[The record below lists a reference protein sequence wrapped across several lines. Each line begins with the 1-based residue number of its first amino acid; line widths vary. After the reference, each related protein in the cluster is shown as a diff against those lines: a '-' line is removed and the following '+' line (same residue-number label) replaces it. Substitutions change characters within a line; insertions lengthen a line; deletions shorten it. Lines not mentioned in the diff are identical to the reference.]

1 MKTKNWAMMV
11 LMMVFFAACSQT
23 PVDPSKPEMTVQDR
37 ANQPP
42 RTFNQF
48 HNDWDY

>member
-1 MKTKNWAMMV
+1 MKTKKLALMV
-11 LMMVFFAACSQT
+11 LMVVFFAACSQT
-23 PVDPSKPEMTVQDR
+23 PVDPSKPEMSVQDR

-48 HNDWDY
+48 HHDWDY